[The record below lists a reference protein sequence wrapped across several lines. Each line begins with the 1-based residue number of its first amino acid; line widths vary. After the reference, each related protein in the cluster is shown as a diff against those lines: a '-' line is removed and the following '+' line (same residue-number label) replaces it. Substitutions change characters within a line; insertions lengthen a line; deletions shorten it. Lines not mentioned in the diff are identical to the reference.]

1 MTIHLLTAVFGGVSS
16 LILLFVTM
24 LYSPGWVDRGRWQL
38 VNVLAF
44 VTSTVSSIF
53 TSAMLPSGDV
63 THWLT
68 AVAGGVSVGTTVF
81 VTTQCAYTDFTYRK
95 GDRWTLRAAIAM
107 NAATGGVSLF
117 LEPARTQGERWLFV
131 LLVLL
136 SLVMV
141 RIPSLGKSDA
151 RATLL
156 SVLAVYPMVGVL
168 GVQWGLIV
176 LALVLGVYG
185 VSSSVRMMWGV
196 KGTLRG
202 VFREKMSIP
211 MVPLITGSFLIA
223 EICAAL
229 AQR

>member
-1 MTIHLLTAVFGGVSS
+1 MTLHLLTAVFGGVSS

-24 LYSPGWVDRGRWQL
+24 LYSPGWVDRGHWQL
-38 VNVLAF
+38 ANVLAF

-53 TSAMLPSGDV
+53 TAAMLPSGDV

-131 LLVLL
+131 LFL
-136 SLVMV
+136 
-141 RIPSLGKSDA
+141 IPSLGKSDA

-156 SVLAVYPMVGVL
+156 SILATYPMVGVL

-229 AQR
+229 SQR

>member
-24 LYSPGWVDRGRWQL
+24 LYSPGWVDRGHWQL

-117 LEPARTQGERWLFV
+117 LEPARTQGERWMFV

-136 SLVMV
+136 SLVLFL
-141 RIPSLGKSDA
+141 IPSLGKSDA

-156 SVLAVYPMVGVL
+156 SVLATYPMVGVL
-168 GVQWGLIV
+168 GV

>member
-1 MTIHLLTAVFGGVSS
+1 MTLHLLTAVFGGVSS
-16 LILLFVTM
+16 LILLFVTI
-24 LYSPGWVDRGRWQL
+24 LHSPDWVDRGRWQV
-38 VNVLAF
+38 VNVLSF
-44 VTSTVSSIF
+44 MTSTAFSIL
-53 TSAMLPSGDV
+53 TAEILPPGDV

-68 AVAGGVSVGTTVF
+68 SVAGGVSVGTAVF

-117 LEPARTQGERWLFV
+117 LEPARTQGERWLFA

-136 SLVMV
+136 SLALFL
-141 RIPSLGKSDA
+141 IPSLGKSDA

-156 SVLAVYPMVGVL
+156 SVLSVYPMVGVL

-176 LALVLGVYG
+176 LALVLGLHG
-185 VSSSVRMMWGV
+185 VSSSARMLWGV